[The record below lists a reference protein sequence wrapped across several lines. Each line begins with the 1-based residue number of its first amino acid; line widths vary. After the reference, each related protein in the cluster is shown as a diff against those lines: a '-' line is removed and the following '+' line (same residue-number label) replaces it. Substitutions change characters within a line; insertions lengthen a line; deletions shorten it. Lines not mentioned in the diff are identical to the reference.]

1 MKIIV
6 IGSISSGMTLAERL
20 AAGENA
26 EIILYEKEQFCS
38 CGTKGLPHYLG
49 LKADELGEVLSGCT
63 LSARNGS
70 IHTGWEAV
78 EVDAAKRTVTLRAAE
93 TGESVTEAYD
103 KLVLA
108 TGSRSI
114 PLEAEGA
121 GRMGVH
127 PLSRVE
133 DLMLLREFLRT
144 PYVRDI
150 AVLGG
155 GLAALETAG
164 AFQALGREVQVIDCG
179 QGLLPGFDGEVRAAI
194 QRELEDRGLRF
205 HLGERV
211 TAVEGRTFI
220 ETLRTD
226 RGSYP
231 CDLCVPCLG
240 TRPETG
246 LLPEAARD
254 LEGRYLVDCD
264 GRTSLPGVYA
274 AGSCAAAREGG
285 EPTVCASIA
294 GLEVA
299 RTGLTQ
305 EAAVQRGLHPVGVTA
320 SGQDRTGLVPN
331 AGVVTVKLVLEG
343 ASRKVLGAQI
353 WGGADS
359 AARINAVAV
368 AVQAGMTEE
377 ELAKTRFVTNTAVHA
392 ALDPIQLACA
402 AAKAE
407 G

>member
-1 MKIIV
+1 M
-6 IGSISSGMTLAERL
+6 
-20 AAGENA
+20 
-26 EIILYEKEQFCS
+26 
-38 CGTKGLPHYLG
+38 
-49 LKADELGEVLSGCT
+49 
-63 LSARNGS
+63 
-70 IHTGWEAV
+70 
-78 EVDAAKRTVTLRAAE
+78 
-93 TGESVTEAYD
+93 
-103 KLVLA
+103 
-108 TGSRSI
+108 
-114 PLEAEGA
+114 
-121 GRMGVH
+121 
-127 PLSRVE
+127 
-133 DLMLLREFLRT
+133 
-144 PYVRDI
+144 
-150 AVLGG
+150 
-155 GLAALETAG
+155 
-164 AFQALGREVQVIDCG
+164 
-179 QGLLPGFDGEVRAAI
+179 
-194 QRELEDRGLRF
+194 
-205 HLGERV
+205 
-211 TAVEGRTFI
+211 
-220 ETLRTD
+220 
-226 RGSYP
+226 
-231 CDLCVPCLG
+231 
-240 TRPETG
+240 
-246 LLPEAARD
+246 
-254 LEGRYLVDCD
+254 DCD

-368 AVQAGMTEE
+368 AVQAGMTAE